1 MKKLPEDITT
11 KLLNAATEFPEGSG
25 FDVSVDDVAKI
36 SDVPRATLYYYFS
49 GRDDLI
55 QFYLND
61 LMDRT
66 ATAIEKASASE
77 GSAPERLANIMR
89 SVVGSFSEY
98 PRMCIE
104 MAAAF
109 KASDDHAQFLG
120 NIDRTVMVPLRAT
133 LSEGSEAGELTIN
146 DVEMTAAA
154 IMGALH
160 QTSLTKLVFTGT
172 IDAGEITDL
181 VIPMLMNGVLPVDV
195 ADVRPVSPRE

>member
-11 KLLNAATEFPEGSG
+11 KLLNAVNEFPEASG
-25 FDVSVDDVAKI
+25 FDVSVDDVARI
-36 SDVPRATLYYYFS
+36 SGVPRATLYYYFS

-66 ATAIEKASASE
+66 ATAISKAAASE

-146 DVEMTAAA
+146 DAEMTAAA

-172 IDAGEITDL
+172 IDADEITDL
-181 VIPMLMNGVLPVDV
+181 VIPMLMKGVLP
-195 ADVRPVSPRE
+195 R

>member
-1 MKKLPEDITT
+1 MKRLPEDIAT
-11 KLLNAATEFPEGSG
+11 KLLSASSEFPEGSG
-25 FDVSVDDVAKI
+25 FDVSVDDVARI
-36 SDVPRATLYYYFS
+36 SGVPRATLYYYFS

-61 LMDRT
+61 LIDRT
-66 ATAIEKASASE
+66 ATAIEKAAASE
-77 GSAPERLANIMR
+77 GSAPERLTNIMR

-120 NIDRTVMVPLRAT
+120 NIDRTVMAPLRTT
-133 LSEGSEAGELTIN
+133 LSEGSLAGELTIN
-146 DVEMTAAA
+146 EVDMTAAA

-160 QTSLTKLVFTGT
+160 QTSLTKLIFTGK
-172 IDAGEITDL
+172 IDADEITDL
-181 VIPMLMNGVLPVDV
+181 VVPMLMKGVLP
-195 ADVRPVSPRE
+195 R